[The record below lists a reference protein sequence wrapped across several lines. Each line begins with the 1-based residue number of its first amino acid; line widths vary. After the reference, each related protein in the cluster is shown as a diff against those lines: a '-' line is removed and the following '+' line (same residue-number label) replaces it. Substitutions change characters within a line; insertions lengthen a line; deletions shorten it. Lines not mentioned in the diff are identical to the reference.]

1 MKGLMQDWPLTTNRL
16 LEHAGQQ
23 HGAREIVTR
32 LESGAIVRTS
42 YARVLSESR
51 TLSAA
56 LRTLGV
62 QQGDRIATL
71 AMNSAAHLTAW
82 YAITGMGA
90 ICHTLNPRMSAEQLG
105 YIVAHAGD
113 RLLLADGSFAE
124 LLARLL
130 PACPGIEHLVWLS
143 PPGEAVPTSIP
154 TRSLE
159 ALMGLGGMPCTWGD
173 FPEDT
178 AAGLCYTS
186 GTTGDPKGVLY
197 SHRSNV
203 LHALMILPPDV
214 FGLSESECILP
225 VVPMYHANAWGIVYA
240 GPAVGAKL
248 VFPGHR
254 LDADS
259 LLELMEQEGVTL
271 ALAVPT
277 VWLTVLQRMRSAQQR
292 PVHLRRVI
300 VGGAACPE
308 RLIREFAELGIE
320 TLHAWGMTETS
331 PVGTVASLTSPLA
344 ALSFE
349 AQLPWRI
356 KQGRAILGVEARI
369 VSDQGQVLPQDG
381 ETRGHLR
388 VRGPAIVDRYFGDT
402 RTRLDESGYFDTGD
416 IATIDPQAYMHIAD
430 RSKDIIKSGG
440 EWISSLHLESAVS
453 MHPDVAMASVI
464 GIPHE
469 RWGERP
475 LLLVIPKPGARPDQA
490 LLLQYLAS
498 RFLKWQL
505 PDAVLIVSELPLGP
519 TGKVDKKR
527 LRELH
532 AAGALHRQNIT

>member
-1 MKGLMQDWPLTTNRL
+1 MQDWPLTTNRL

-113 RLLLADGSFAE
+113 RMLLADGSYAE

-130 PACPGIEHLVWLS
+130 PACPGIEQLVWLS

-159 ALMGLGGMPCTWGD
+159 ALMGLSGMPCTWGD

-203 LHALMILPPDV
+203 LHTLMILPPDV
-214 FGLSESECILP
+214 LGLSEAECILP

-248 VFPGHR
+248 VLPGHR

-277 VWLTVLQRMRSAQQR
+277 VWLTVLQRMRSTQRR

-381 ETRGHLR
+381 ETCGHLR

-416 IATIDPQAYMHIAD
+416 IATIDPQGYMHIAD

-475 LLLVIPKPGARPDQA
+475 LLLVIPKPDARPDQA
-490 LLLQYLAS
+490 GLLQYLAS

-532 AAGALHRQNIT
+532 AAGALHGQHIT